1 VSWPDMMT
9 PWDAGPATPD
19 PLRVQILG
27 GLAYSALDLRE
38 RLAGAAA
45 GDCADCGDELCADHV
60 DAALL
65 ADQWEH
71 AYMQVANGSAAWCDF
86 AVKLISEMN

>member
-1 VSWPDMMT
+1 MWTDMMT
-9 PWDAGPATPD
+9 PWDAEAATSD

-38 RLAGAAA
+38 RLNGH
-45 GDCADCGDELCADHV
+45 CNDCGENLCPDHAEAD
-60 DAALL
+60 AL
-65 ADQWEH
+65 ADQFEH
-71 AYMQVANGSAAWCDF
+71 AYMQVANGSTAWCDL

>member
-1 VSWPDMMT
+1 MWPDMMT
-9 PWDAGPATPD
+9 PWDAGPAAPD

-38 RLAGAAA
+38 RLAG
-45 GDCADCGDELCADHV
+45 DCADCADGF
-60 DAALL
+60 
-65 ADQWEH
+65 EH
-71 AYMQVANGSAAWCDF
+71 AYMQVANGSAAWCDL

>member
-1 VSWPDMMT
+1 MSWPDMMT
-9 PWDAGPATPD
+9 PWDAGQAAPD

-38 RLAGAAA
+38 RLAG
-45 GDCADCGDELCADHV
+45 DCGDCGEELCPDHAEA
-60 DAALL
+60 AAL
-65 ADQWEH
+65 ADGFEH
-71 AYMQVANGSAAWCDF
+71 AYMQVATGTREWCDL

>member
-1 VSWPDMMT
+1 MMT
-9 PWDAGPATPD
+9 PWDAAPAAPD

-38 RLAGAAA
+38 RIA
-45 GDCADCGDELCADHV
+45 GDCADCGENLCRDHAEAAD
-60 DAALL
+60 L
-65 ADQWEH
+65 ADQFEN
-71 AYMQVANGSAAWCDF
+71 AYMQVATGTREWCDL

>member
-9 PWDAGPATPD
+9 PWDAEHTARAD

-27 GLAYSALDLRE
+27 GLAYSVLDLRE
-38 RLAGAAA
+38 RLAG
-45 GDCADCGDELCADHV
+45 DCADCGPELCADHAE
-60 DAALL
+60 AAGL
-65 ADQWEH
+65 ADGFAH
-71 AYMQVANGSAAWCDF
+71 AYMQVANGSAAWCDL

>member
-9 PWDAGPATPD
+9 PWDAGQAAPD

-38 RLAGAAA
+38 RLAGH
-45 GDCADCGDELCADHV
+45 CADCGPELCKDHAEA
-60 DAALL
+60 AAL
-65 ADQWEH
+65 ADGFEH
-71 AYMQVANGSAAWCDF
+71 AYMQVANGSAAWCDL

>member
-1 VSWPDMMT
+1 MMT
-9 PWDAGPATPD
+9 PWDAAAAPPD

-38 RLAGAAA
+38 RLAG
-45 GDCADCGDELCADHV
+45 DCADCGDELCADHV

-65 ADQWEH
+65 ADGFER
-71 AYMQVANGSAAWCDF
+71 AYMQVATGTREWCDL

>member
-1 VSWPDMMT
+1 MMT

-19 PLRVQILG
+19 PLRVRILG

-38 RLAGAAA
+38 RIA
-45 GDCADCGDELCADHV
+45 GDCADCGDYLCPDH
-60 DAALL
+60 DAADAL
-65 ADQWEH
+65 ATQFEN
-71 AYMQVANGSAAWCDF
+71 AYMQVAAGTREWCDL

>member
-1 VSWPDMMT
+1 MMT
-9 PWDAGPATPD
+9 PWDAPAAPPD

-38 RLAGAAA
+38 RLAGHCNDCGPELCPDHADAAA
-45 GDCADCGDELCADHV
+45 
-60 DAALL
+60 L
-65 ADQWEH
+65 ADGFER
-71 AYMQVANGSAAWCDF
+71 AYMQVANGSAAWCDL

>member
-9 PWDAGPATPD
+9 PWAPAPAD
-19 PLRVQILG
+19 PLRVRILG

-38 RLAGAAA
+38 RLAG
-45 GDCADCGDELCADHV
+45 DCRDCGQELCPEHAEAAD
-60 DAALL
+60 L
-65 ADQWEH
+65 ADGFEN
-71 AYMQVANGSAAWCDF
+71 AYMQVAAGTREWCDL

>member
-1 VSWPDMMT
+1 MMT
-9 PWDAGPATPD
+9 PWDAGQAAPD

-38 RLAGAAA
+38 RLAGH
-45 GDCADCGDELCADHV
+45 CADCGPELCKDHA
-60 DAALL
+60 DAAAL
-65 ADQWEH
+65 ATGFEH
-71 AYMQVANGSAAWCDF
+71 AYMQVANGSTAWCDL